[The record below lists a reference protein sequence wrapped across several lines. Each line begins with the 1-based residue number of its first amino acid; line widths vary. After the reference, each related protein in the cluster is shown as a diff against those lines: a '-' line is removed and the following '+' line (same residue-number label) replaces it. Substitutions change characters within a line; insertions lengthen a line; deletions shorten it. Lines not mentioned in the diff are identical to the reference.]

1 MSNETDRV
9 IFYLENLTT
18 RLESQSEMTVK
29 SKIDE
34 VAKLLEK
41 RLDARFL
48 LSKKGLRHLILFGFV
63 SFFLGGLTNY
73 FAMNQLCLIAPS
85 KIAVDVSGHKMC
97 GMNKSG
103 EDICILVPSH
113 AAPWKNKEIPHEK

>member
-29 SKIDE
+29 NKIDE
-34 VAKLLEK
+34 IAKVLEK
-41 RLDARFL
+41 RLDARLL

-73 FAMNQLCLIAPS
+73 FALNQLHLISPA
-85 KIAVDVSGHKMC
+85 KIAVDVSGHEMC

-103 EDICILVPSH
+103 QDICILVPS
-113 AAPWKNKEIPHEK
+113 PQTVLKNKGVPHEK